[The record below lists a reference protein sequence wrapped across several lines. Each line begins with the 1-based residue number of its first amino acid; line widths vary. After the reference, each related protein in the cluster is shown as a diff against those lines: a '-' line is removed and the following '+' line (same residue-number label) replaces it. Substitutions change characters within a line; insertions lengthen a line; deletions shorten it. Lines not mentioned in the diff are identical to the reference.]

1 MHANTPEKTQSRLDI
16 ARSTGRLVV
25 KVGSSVLSSGQS
37 RLDPCRI
44 HHLASELSSLREKGL
59 EVILVS
65 SGAILAGLSQLKW
78 KERPKDI
85 PSKQAAAAIG
95 QSRLMW
101 AYQEAFQ
108 FQGQMVAQVLLT
120 QDDVR
125 DRSRYLN
132 ARNTLISLLHLGVIP
147 IVNENDTVAVEEI
160 RFGDNDQISAL
171 VANLV
176 DADLLIIL
184 TDMDGLFT
192 ADPRKNRRARL
203 ISLVPEIT
211 SDIKLWAKDSSSGM
225 GVGGMNSKLL
235 AAKVA
240 TSSGIPTI
248 VANGRVEGILG
259 QIMTGK
265 AVGTLFLPEPDRM
278 ASRKRWLAFATHSQG
293 MIAVDNGAKSALI
306 RKGKSLLP
314 SGILDAWGDFRAGDV
329 VTLLDEERLEFAKGL
344 VNYGIEEVNRIKGC
358 RSGQIEKVLGY
369 KHSDEVIH
377 CDNLALMERRI

>member
-1 MHANTPEKTQSRLDI
+1 
-16 ARSTGRLVV
+16 
-25 KVGSSVLSSGQS
+25 
-37 RLDPCRI
+37 
-44 HHLASELSSLREKGL
+44 
-59 EVILVS
+59 
-65 SGAILAGLSQLKW
+65 
-78 KERPKDI
+78 
-85 PSKQAAAAIG
+85 
-95 QSRLMW
+95 
-101 AYQEAFQ
+101 
-108 FQGQMVAQVLLT
+108 MVAQVLLT

-192 ADPRKNRRARL
+192 ADPRKSRRARL

-377 CDNLALMERRI
+377 RDNLALMERRI